1 MPLPTAR
8 GLKRSVAIVFALL
21 LTGCAVQTF
30 PTMGVLREGLSSM
43 MGAPVDT
50 LVEKIGYPES
60 DVTVGGR
67 KVYTWDHRKAFTYL
81 VPETICRERVVEHS
95 TPNRPRAPV
104 RRKVVKECSTVQMEK
119 TVLHHCTIKVE
130 TDVAEII
137 TGFTFDGN
145 ADGCERFAVVFRNL
159 PYEACIQN
167 LSGLKF
173 AVNIGTEPQEKLTAA
188 IARCKRLHR

>member
-1 MPLPTAR
+1 MPLSTTR
-8 GLKRSVAIVFALL
+8 WLERSVAIVFVLL

-30 PTMGVLREGLSSM
+30 PTMGVLREGLAGM
-43 MGAPVDT
+43 VGAPVES
-50 LVEKIGYPES
+50 LVQKIGYPES

-81 VPETICRERVVEHS
+81 VPETICRDEIVFH
-95 TPNRPRAPV
+95 PRGRREV
-104 RRKVVKECSTVQMEK
+104 RRVCETHQVEK

-130 TDVAEII
+130 ADEAEEII
-137 TGFTFDGN
+137 GYSFDGN
-145 ADGCERFAVVFRNL
+145 ADGCEYFAVVFRNL

-173 AVNIGTEPQEKLTAA
+173 AVNIGSEPKEKLTAA
-188 IARCKRLHR
+188 ITRCKRLHRQAPNR

>member
-1 MPLPTAR
+1 MPRLSAQ
-8 GLKRSVAIVFALL
+8 GLKHSIAIAFALL

-43 MGAPVDT
+43 VGAPVES
-50 LVEKIGYPES
+50 LVQQIGYPDS

-81 VPETICRERVVEHS
+81 EPETICRDEIVFH
-95 TPNRPRAPV
+95 PRGRREV
-104 RRKVVKECSTVQMEK
+104 RRVCETHQVEK

-130 TDVAEII
+130 ADEAENII
-137 TGFTFDGN
+137 GFSFDGN
-145 ADGCERFAVVFRNL
+145 ADGCERFAVAFRNL
-159 PYEACIQN
+159 PYEACIQK

-188 IARCKRLHR
+188 IARCERLHR

>member
-1 MPLPTAR
+1 MPLSIAR
-8 GLKRSVAIVFALL
+8 QLERSVAIAFALF

-30 PTMGVLREGLSSM
+30 PTMGVLREGLASM
-43 MGAPVDT
+43 VGAPVDA
-50 LVEKIGYPES
+50 LVERIGYPGS
-60 DVTVGGR
+60 DVAVGGR

-95 TPNRPRAPV
+95 IPNRPRAPV
-104 RRKVVKECSTVQMEK
+104 RRKVIKECSTVQVEK

-130 TDVAEII
+130 ADFEETI
-137 TGFTFDGN
+137 TAFSFDGN

-173 AVNIGTEPQEKLTAA
+173 AVNIGTEPREKLTAA